1 MISIYINRN
10 SSNSFCGMA
19 HNLII
24 RGFDDKVHLQLGEMA
39 NQRGVSINSIVK
51 DAVDQ
56 WLNHQQSKVTRKHHL
71 VIYSDDESLIGLLKS
86 MDRLAKDSDLFRC
99 FCGPPGSQSSD
110 LLSKL
115 KWYDATIM
123 PYYYASA
130 NTRAPESISYQNK
143 EHHLLL
149 EQQQIRHQ
157 TQTQTQTQSQ
167 SQSQKSIM
175 KYFGRIIENIIN
187 NADNKQVCC
196 LDLLINDIAKASLK
210 QALTIEEVYNN
221 NRIAGLA
228 YCTYKTPTL
237 LSSEIK
243 DILELFELHD
253 QIFLL
258 NRDEVH
264 KLHVTKENVHK
275 LFLN

>member
-1 MISIYINRN
+1 
-10 SSNSFCGMA
+10 
-19 HNLII
+19 
-24 RGFDDKVHLQLGEMA
+24 
-39 NQRGVSINSIVK
+39 
-51 DAVDQ
+51 
-56 WLNHQQSKVTRKHHL
+56 
-71 VIYSDDESLIGLLKS
+71 
-86 MDRLAKDSDLFRC
+86 MDRLAKEGDLFRC

-115 KWYDATIM
+115 KWYDATIK
-123 PYYYASA
+123 PYYYTSA
-130 NTRAPESISYQNK
+130 NTRTPESISYQNK
-143 EHHLLL
+143 EHRLLL
-149 EQQQIRHQ
+149 EQQQQNQHQ
-157 TQTQTQTQSQ
+157 TQTQTQTQTQ
-167 SQSQKSIM
+167 IQSQKSIM
-175 KYFGRIIENIIN
+175 KYFGRIIENINN

-228 YCTYKTPTL
+228 YCTYKTITL

-258 NRDEVH
+258 SRDEVH

>member
-1 MISIYINRN
+1 
-10 SSNSFCGMA
+10 MA

-39 NQRGVSINSIVK
+39 NLRGVSINSIVK

-56 WLNHQQSKVTRKHHL
+56 WLKHQQSKVTRKHHL
-71 VIYSDDESLIGLLKS
+71 VIYSDDESLIGLLRS
-86 MDRLAKDSDLFRC
+86 MDRLAKDGDLFRC

-115 KWYDATIM
+115 KWYDATIK
-123 PYYYASA
+123 PYYYTSA
-130 NTRAPESISYQNK
+130 NTRAPESTSYQNK

-149 EQQQIRHQ
+149 QQQQNQHQ
-157 TQTQTQTQSQ
+157 TQTQI
-167 SQSQKSIM
+167 QSQKNIM
-175 KYFGRIIENIIN
+175 KYFGRIIENINN
-187 NADNKQVCC
+187 NADNRQVCC